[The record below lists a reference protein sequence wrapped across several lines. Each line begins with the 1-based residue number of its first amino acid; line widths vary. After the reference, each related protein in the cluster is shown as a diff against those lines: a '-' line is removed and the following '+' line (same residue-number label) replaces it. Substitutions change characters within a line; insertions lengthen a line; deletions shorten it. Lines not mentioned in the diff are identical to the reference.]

1 MAKKRKKEQ
10 EPKPS
15 LVEAIGLSDL
25 FRNSE
30 KLLFF
35 VGLLIFALSIFILLS
50 FVSFFTTG
58 QADQSMIE
66 NLRDGELANEGR
78 KFINYCGSLGAYT
91 AFFFIKQWFGLPAFF
106 IPAFLLL
113 VSLNLM
119 KAYRVKL
126 WKWFFAMMLM
136 MLWFSVAFARF
147 LSPLFTDAHFNPGG
161 EHGVAICQ
169 IVEGYVGTPGL
180 TALLALVALGFL
192 LYVSTETIFLI
203 RKVLNP
209 SKFID
214 KIKFMIVDTSQQ
226 EVSPE
231 DSYENKMQTLEDPT
245 VFDNPESE
253 VIEFDHEPAQTT
265 VNLSDEDDDEFDD
278 NLPAAKEKDVADDE
292 LDMDIEV
299 AGEEEAAKGSLAGES
314 AKNME
319 PYDPKREL

>member
-119 KAYRVKL
+119 KA
-126 WKWFFAMMLM
+126 
-136 MLWFSVAFARF
+136 
-147 LSPLFTDAHFNPGG
+147 
-161 EHGVAICQ
+161 GVIS
-169 IVEGYVGTPGL
+169 GYDIT
-180 TALLALVALGFL
+180 TEALLTKMMILLGEFPDDPEKVKEYL
-192 LYVSTETIFLI
+192 GKDLCGEMTI
-203 RKVLNP
+203 
-209 SKFID
+209 D
-214 KIKFMIVDTSQQ
+214 
-226 EVSPE
+226 
-231 DSYENKMQTLEDPT
+231 
-245 VFDNPESE
+245 
-253 VIEFDHEPAQTT
+253 
-265 VNLSDEDDDEFDD
+265 
-278 NLPAAKEKDVADDE
+278 
-292 LDMDIEV
+292 
-299 AGEEEAAKGSLAGES
+299 
-314 AKNME
+314 
-319 PYDPKREL
+319 